1 MPCARDHRRGPFALS
16 SLGRIATLP
25 SHSPP
30 KDSHFLPAEEQLK
43 SKRPLAQFYFQ
54 PCKVTS
60 TNTHTHAHTPDFHA
74 HQISASPNDLHV
86 GKVFVTVRVIIRWEF
101 SLSPLPVHYCKCGS
115 CTVLPISTIPCPN
128 PSASRP
134 PRLWNAHGEC
144 PKPACNRC
152 PKEGPLRTKR
162 TLLRNLSIF
171 LMVLSFCMRLSAR
184 KHPQPCQSPTPL
196 QGHRAWE
203 LDQVQ
208 LLSAVERAAIYLI

>member
-86 GKVFVTVRVIIRWEF
+86 GKGFVTVRVIIRWEF
-101 SLSPLPVHYCKCGS
+101 SLSPLPVHYCKRGS

-144 PKPACNRC
+144 PKPACNWC

-162 TLLRNLSIF
+162 TLLRNLNHIF
-171 LMVLSFCMRLSAR
+171 NGAVLLHEAQCWKAPPTMPEP
-184 KHPQPCQSPTPL
+184 HPSPGASGLGAGPST
-196 QGHRAWE
+196 A
-203 LDQVQ
+203 
-208 LLSAVERAAIYLI
+208 AVSC